1 MFVQSCGY
9 CWFSKYFS
17 LQEIFF
23 VDSIVRQFWVGGGG
37 ENCSDTRGEV
47 TRERAA
53 AGQKSV
59 VLAGAECGRETWD
72 RCHFVY
78 GLIVKYWELRLLLS
92 IKRYFNKNIF
102 LIFYICTQD
111 IYIHIIYSIHS
122 NTRRYESSLHLWAMA
137 LLLASLWILSPACLY
152 KHCMN
157 ENLDVVIVKK
167 PDPS

>member
-37 ENCSDTRGEV
+37 ENWSDTRGEV

-53 AGQKSV
+53 AEQKSV

-78 GLIVKYWELRLLLS
+78 GLIVKYWELRLFLS
-92 IKRYFNKNIF
+92 IKWYFSKNIF
-102 LIFYICTQD
+102 LIFYIYTLKISTYILSTAFILTQD
-111 IYIHIIYSIHS
+111 DMNLPYICELWHCC
-122 NTRRYESSLHLWAMA
+122 LHLFEFWVRPVCINTVWMR
-137 LLLASLWILSPACLY
+137 I
-152 KHCMN
+152 
-157 ENLDVVIVKK
+157 
-167 PDPS
+167 

>member
-37 ENCSDTRGEV
+37 ENWSDTRGEV

-92 IKRYFNKNIF
+92 IKWYFSKNIF

-111 IYIHIIYSIHS
+111 LFSTACILTQDKTNFPYICEHWHCYF
-122 NTRRYESSLHLWAMA
+122 YLFE
-137 LLLASLWILSPACLY
+137 LLAILPVCTNNGWW
-152 KHCMN
+152 MR
-157 ENLDVVIVKK
+157 I
-167 PDPS
+167 